1 MPLVSKSHKK
11 VTYFFKSTCNI
22 FLSVLRYWLMAMFS
36 KNIQNKRNW
45 MAFLYG
51 SDFISETC
59 DLFVLAS
66 TKTFPLYTRK
76 EKGSHREVCTNL
88 LRSSLNKATA
98 QLGLSYSSLGIVIR
112 LWAVQRYRS
121 FPAERRGLSILKNIL
136 SFFRALR
143 TSYSVGTAEY
153 FPRGKSTEAQSWPF
167 TSIYWVVNPLTP
179 EFFF

>member
-1 MPLVSKSHKK
+1 
-11 VTYFFKSTCNI
+11 
-22 FLSVLRYWLMAMFS
+22 
-36 KNIQNKRNW
+36 

-88 LRSSLNKATA
+88 SRSSLNKATA

-136 SFFRALR
+136 SFFGPSELPIQL
-143 TSYSVGTAEY
+143 VPPNI
-153 FPRGKSTEAQSWPF
+153 FPEVNPPKHKADRSLLSTEW
-167 TSIYWVVNPLTP
+167 LTL
-179 EFFF
+179 